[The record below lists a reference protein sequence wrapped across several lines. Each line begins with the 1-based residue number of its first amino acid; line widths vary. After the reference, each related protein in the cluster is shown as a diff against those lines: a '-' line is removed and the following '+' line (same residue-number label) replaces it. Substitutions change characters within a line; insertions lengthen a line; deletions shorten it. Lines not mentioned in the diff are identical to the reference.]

1 MAISGGKKR
10 QKQQRRNNSEI
21 KYLKNEEWVRLIET
35 IDNYRDKLIVNLNN
49 SQREKL
55 EFAKLLI
62 YRV

>member
-1 MAISGGKKR
+1 MTR
-10 QKQQRRNNSEI
+10 QNYHKEI
-21 KYLKNEEWVRLIET
+21 KYLKKDEWARLIET